1 MGRSNGGFRR
11 GDSPD
16 QNSRTDRSRESPL
29 YTKYP
34 SQRGDR
40 GDLRREQYSNSRK
53 DIRDTDRER

>member
-1 MGRSNGGFRR
+1 MF
-11 GDSPD
+11 DCLMF
-16 QNSRTDRSRESPL
+16 RSRESPL

-53 DIRDTDRER
+53 DIRDTDRERWAIVTASQ